1 MKRVG
6 YDEILLPEMVFHT
19 CHGVYEKEKTVSQ
32 TFRVALTMALNT
44 EEAGQN
50 DDLQCTVD
58 YSKIYQ
64 KVANIMLGPAKNLL
78 EHLAADI
85 AATILADAAIARVC
99 VEVCKEA
106 ADMGDGRRIPAIVRI
121 NRERA

>member
-19 CHGVYEKEKTVSQ
+19 CHGVYEKEKTLPQ
-32 TFRVALTMALNT
+32 TFRVAVTMALNT
-44 EEAGQN
+44 EEAGQC
-50 DDLQCTVD
+50 DDLCYTVD

-64 KVANIMLGPAKNLL
+64 KVAGIMLGSAKNLL
-78 EHLAADI
+78 EHLAANI
-85 AATILADAAIARVC
+85 AAAILSDEAIVRVC

-106 ADMGDGRRIPAIVRI
+106 ADMGDGRRIPAVVRI
-121 NRERA
+121 IREQD